1 MIDTSRWFRA
11 STLAAFLALSTAPV
25 TLGGDPQA
33 PGKAATPATPA
44 QPADPGKSALPRA
57 AANNP
62 PPAKPG
68 ASDNPFRP
76 HSVEMLR
83 QSNRLK
89 AAGYGNYV
97 WNDGQVV
104 LALNSTMAILNR
116 TDRDYQGHR
125 GQAIR
130 EIDAAIHQVKSKA
143 GKAATAIVTPVRGA
157 AKGAKPTVAQDE
169 SDTQLREARQSL
181 VTIEQHMTNGGNTKR
196 LAVARASV
204 QKAIQEIDS
213 ALANR

>member
-1 MIDTSRWFRA
+1 MIEASRWLRA
-11 STLAAFLALSTAPV
+11 STLVAFLTLSTAPV
-25 TLGGDPQA
+25 ALAGDPQA
-33 PGKAATPATPA
+33 PGTPAP
-44 QPADPGKSALPRA
+44 PADPSKSALPRA
-57 AANNP
+57 AASNP
-62 PPAKPG
+62 PSTKPG
-68 ASDNPFRP
+68 ASDNPFHP
-76 HSVEMLR
+76 HSVQMLR

-104 LALNSTMAILNR
+104 LALNSTMTILNK

-130 EIDAAIHQVKSKA
+130 ELDAAIHQIKSKA
-143 GKAATAIVTPVRGA
+143 GKAGAAIATPVRGA

-169 SDTQLREARQSL
+169 SDAQLREARKSL
-181 VTIEQHMTNGGNTKR
+181 ATIEQHMVNGGNAKR

-204 QKAIQEIDS
+204 QKAIQEIDG